1 MKALTIM
8 MNEDD
13 VKSWTVGF
21 LATLL
26 ETDRGNIKNDVSFNV
41 LGLSSVNAV
50 VMAGAM
56 EEHFD
61 VEIDAALFLRN
72 STIDNLI
79 EDLKASGLVG

>member
-1 MKALTIM
+1 M

-21 LATLL
+21 LAKLL
-26 ETDRGNIKNDVSFNV
+26 EADPDSIKNDVSFNV